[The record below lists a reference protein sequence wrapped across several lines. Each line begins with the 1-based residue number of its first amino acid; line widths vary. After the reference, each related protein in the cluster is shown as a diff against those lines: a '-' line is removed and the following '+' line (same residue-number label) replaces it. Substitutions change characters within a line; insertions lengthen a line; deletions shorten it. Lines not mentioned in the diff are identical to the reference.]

1 VDYSSNT
8 RTIRVFRLKV
18 PFNETQATW
27 NIRAAGSNWQT
38 AGASGTNDRE
48 SADIGSAQIL
58 SNEPFNTE
66 KQIALTPAMIEELVE
81 GTFTNNGFLLV
92 ADTELNDGFTYKSSD
107 HATSSQRPK
116 LVIQYTVPSG
126 GLSPREGA
134 SRFLSN
140 NSKPLQQSGFPST
153 SVLDN
158 FNRANG
164 AIGGNWS
171 GQNDSSFAVSA
182 NQLAVTSSGLD
193 SFAAWSPASFG
204 ADQEAYL
211 TLSQISAS
219 GLEQGLLLKTA
230 SDASAAIKVIYM
242 ASSNAV
248 RVFTY
253 TPATGWVQRGAD
265 ISVTFNNGDQ
275 FGARA
280 KANGD
285 VEVYKNGSLL
295 GTVSVTAWAPY
306 SGGGYIG
313 LWYSNASGAIVDD
326 FGGGNVSSN
335 PTATP
340 TNILTPTTTNTPT
353 ITPTASNTPTI
364 TNTATITDTPTLSL
378 TPSDTPIPSDTP
390 TVTFTPTQTFT
401 PSFTPTLTN
410 IPTFTST
417 PGQPPTGPVT
427 IIYEY
432 DDLYRLT
439 EANYSNGDYYHY
451 TYDAVGNRLSQTT
464 QFAVISYQYDLA
476 NRLKFVD
483 SVEYFWDNNGNLLND
498 GVNTYAYDSA
508 NRLTSFNGTS
518 SYAYNGLGDRLSQT
532 VNGNTT
538 NYTLDLNAGLTQVLN
553 DGTNTYL
560 YGLGRIAQVN
570 TTTEYFLGDAL
581 GSVRQLTDA
590 SGEVTL
596 ANVYEP
602 YGVLAQTA
610 GSAQTSYGFTG
621 ESTDPSGMVY
631 LRARYYSP
639 SDGRFL
645 TRDTWMG
652 EFNRPL
658 SLNRWNYVHSNPI
671 MFTDPSGH
679 IDLSEAQEAF
689 EIVAEL
695 KSKYQVSIIPDWGN
709 FEKDTNRP
717 IGLLPVTPAFL
728 ELAGY
733 GCGLW
738 HPGTWSLEEL
748 RIVKAAV
755 INLDNA
761 MKHLFT
767 NYIKA
772 VTIQKVWYTC
782 GRGCTKS
789 GNLIQLLNS
798 NRLPPK
804 SSSNNFLTT
813 YTKKSQSEI
822 NFDQWTVVHELGH
835 VWDQNNN
842 WNLSVRLEDAT
853 DGDTMSHSPSDT
865 NNCTIYDPY
874 HELPGCNTAGYWYG
888 GIPPVTSSIG
898 FNRREDFA
906 ESVAAYVFPNEAWHE
921 MQKQLEFYKA
931 NARDVYSLYYAH
943 LYYGEFRNT
952 ERGVFIESEIG
963 K

>member
-1 VDYSSNT
+1 M
-8 RTIRVFRLKV
+8 KV

-27 NIRAAGSNWQT
+27 NIRATGSNWQT
-38 AGASGTNDRE
+38 AGASGVNDRE
-48 SADIGSAQIL
+48 SADIGSVQIL
-58 SNEPFNTE
+58 SNEPLNTE
-66 KQIALTPAMIEELVE
+66 KQIALTPAMIEELID
-81 GTFTNNGFLLV
+81 GTFTNNGFILV

-107 HATSSQRPK
+107 HATASQRPK
-116 LVIQYTVPSG
+116 LVIQYNVPSG

-171 GQNDSSFAVSA
+171 GQNDSSFTVAS
-182 NQLAVTSSGLD
+182 NQLAVNSSGLD

-230 SDASAAIKVIYM
+230 SDASAAIKVIYV

-265 ISVTFNNGDQ
+265 ISVTLNNGDQ

-464 QFAVISYQYDLA
+464 QLAVTSYQYDLA

-508 NRLTSFNGTS
+508 NRLISFNGTS
-518 SYAYNGLGDRLSQT
+518 SYAYNGLGDRLSQ
-532 VNGNTT
+532 NGV

-553 DGTNTYL
+553 DGTNQYL

-570 TTTEYFLGDAL
+570 TSTDYFLTDAL
-581 GSVRQLTDA
+581 GSVRQLTNV
-590 SGEVTL
+590 SGEITL
-596 ANVYEP
+596 ANAYEP
-602 YGVLAQTA
+602 YSVLAQTA

-621 ESTDPSGMVY
+621 EFTDPSGMVY
-631 LRARYYSP
+631 LRARFYSP
-639 SDGRFL
+639 NDGRFL
-645 TRDTWMG
+645 TRDTWG
-652 EFNRPL
+652 GIYSQPL
-658 SLNRWNYVHSNPI
+658 TLNRWNYVHSNPI

-679 IDLSEAQEAF
+679 IELNEAQEAF
-689 EIVAEL
+689 DIVTEL
-695 KSKYQVSIIPDWGN
+695 KSRYQVSIIPDWGN
-709 FEKDTNRP
+709 FEKDTNRL

-738 HPGTWSLEEL
+738 HTGKWSLTEL
-748 RIVKAAV
+748 HIVKYAV
-755 INLDNA
+755 ERANISMYGKFSSLIGPVEVRMVSYCATADA
-761 MKHLFT
+761 
-767 NYIKA
+767 
-772 VTIQKVWYTC
+772 
-782 GRGCTKS
+782 RGCAK
-789 GNLIQLLNS
+789 GNIVELVNKG
-798 NRLPPK
+798 NRPPK
-804 SSSNNFLTT
+804 GYPVDKRIIDPNV
-813 YTKKSQSEI
+813 
-822 NFDQWTVVHELGH
+822 NFDVWSVVHEFGH
-835 VWDQNNN
+835 VWDYKRN
-842 WNLSVRLEDAT
+842 WSLGVGLESFTHGHT
-853 DGDTMSHSPSDT
+853 DNYSNPYCVYDTEHK
-865 NNCTIYDPY
+865 
-874 HELPGCNTAGYWYG
+874 LPGCNEAHYFYG
-888 GIPPVTSSIG
+888 SIPAYGSGEG
-898 FNRREDFA
+898 FNRKEDFA
-906 ESVAAYVFPNEAWHE
+906 NSFAAYVFPVQTQAKIQ
-921 MQKQLEFYKA
+921 QKYG
-931 NARDVYSLYYAH
+931 DVNNPYHNFLYYSDYTKT
-943 LYYGEFRNT
+943 LRWRYIKTLISGY
-952 ERGVFIESEIG
+952 VFHG
-963 K
+963 R